1 MTEHATTN
9 EHESDM
15 WFRQR
20 AERFLRR
27 IGVSECQQ
35 VADIGCHNG
44 RFTIPVA
51 CIVGSCGTV
60 YAIDKDKDALANM
73 KERVKKES
81 RQNIK
86 VIKADLAGGAFD
98 SLARDTIDLV
108 LLYDVLHRGYLPEK
122 RERRNMLQHVYRIL
136 KTGGT
141 LSCFPTHLKKYGF
154 TFEELLGEIGDIGLV
169 LKKETCPR
177 IVHDGRLV
185 RGRVFQFSKPLT

>member
-1 MTEHATTN
+1 MTGHATAK
-9 EHESDM
+9 EHEADR

-20 AERFLRR
+20 VERFLRR
-27 IGVSECQQ
+27 IGVRECQQ

-44 RFTIPVA
+44 LFTIPAA

-73 KERVKKES
+73 KGRIKKES

-86 VIKADLAGGAFD
+86 VIKADLAGGAFA
-98 SLARDTIDLV
+98 LLERETIDLV

-122 RERRNMLQHVYRIL
+122 PERRNMLQHVYRIL
-136 KTGGT
+136 KAGGI

-154 TFEELLGEIGDIGLV
+154 TFEELLGEIGDVGFALEE
-169 LKKETCPR
+169 ETWSR
-177 IVHDGRLV
+177 IVHDGKLV
-185 RGRVFQFSKPLT
+185 RGRIFRFSKL